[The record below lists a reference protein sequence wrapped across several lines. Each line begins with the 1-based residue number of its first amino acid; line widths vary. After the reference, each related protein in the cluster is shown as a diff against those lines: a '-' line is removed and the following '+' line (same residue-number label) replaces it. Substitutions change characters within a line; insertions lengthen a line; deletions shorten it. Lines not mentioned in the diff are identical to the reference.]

1 MHLAPAA
8 PRGLGASHL
17 LRARRNVAFPVPRG
31 LGQGFTA
38 RLRVSRVSLAS
49 PSTRMQQAPSRDR
62 TVTPLSS
69 FGRGSSPCVP
79 AADHRTTRPR
89 RALHETQTTP
99 ACPYPAL
106 HETHTTPACPCPA
119 LHETQTT
126 PACPCPALRETQTTP
141 TSRKTPISGYSREAG
156 AARVALARPTPQA
169 GAARVSLARP
179 SPQTRAA
186 AVARRSTFSP
196 QQPS

>member
-1 MHLAPAA
+1 MAPGTRGGLHLAPAA

-38 RLRVSRVSLAS
+38 RLRVSRVSLTS
-49 PSTRMQQAPSRDR
+49 PSTRIQQAPSHDR
-62 TVTPLSS
+62 PVTPMSS
-69 FGRGSSPCVP
+69 FGRDSSPCVP

-89 RALHETQTTP
+89 RALHET
-99 ACPYPAL
+99 
-106 HETHTTPACPCPA
+106 HTTPACPCPS
-119 LHETQTT
+119 LRETQTT
-126 PACPCPALRETQTTP
+126 PACPCPALRETHTTP

-156 AARVALARPTPQA
+156 AARVSLARPTPQA